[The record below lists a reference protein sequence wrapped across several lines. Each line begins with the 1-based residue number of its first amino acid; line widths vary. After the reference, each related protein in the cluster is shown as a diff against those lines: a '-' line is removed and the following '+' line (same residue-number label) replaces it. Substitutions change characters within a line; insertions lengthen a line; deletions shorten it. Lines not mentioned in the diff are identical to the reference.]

1 MEWQTRLR
9 LIAGTFLVTSLLWA
23 GAGLYWWGGSAATA
37 PVPPAMTTDEAGLV
51 QAPTA
56 PVAAQELNQTQV
68 AYTPPASVSA
78 APALSAPLVIPV
90 QGVKAGQL
98 VDTFT
103 QAREGGLR
111 VHDAIDIMAPR
122 GTPVLA
128 AAAGTVEKLHTSAAG
143 GLTIYLRC
151 DDRRFIHYYAH
162 LDQYAPGLV
171 EGQRV
176 TQGQMIGAVGITGN
190 ADPNGPHLHFAVQ
203 QTSAEAK
210 WYQPS
215 LALNPYPLL
224 TRH

>member
-1 MEWQTRLR
+1 MQWQTRLR

-23 GAGLYWWGGSAATA
+23 GAGLYWWGGAGPAAS
-37 PVPPAMTTDEAGLV
+37 VPPATATAEAGLA
-51 QAPTA
+51 QAPA
-56 PVAAQELNQTQV
+56 SPVAAREFDQSQV
-68 AYTPPASVSA
+68 AYAPPVP
-78 APALSAPLVIPV
+78 APAATVPSAPLVIPV

-98 VDTFT
+98 MDTFT
-103 QAREGGLR
+103 QARAGGLR

-162 LDQYAPGLV
+162 LDQYASGLA

-176 TQGQMIGAVGITGN
+176 AQGQMIGAVGITGN

-203 QTSAEAK
+203 LTNAEAK

-215 LALNPYPLL
+215 IALNPYPLL